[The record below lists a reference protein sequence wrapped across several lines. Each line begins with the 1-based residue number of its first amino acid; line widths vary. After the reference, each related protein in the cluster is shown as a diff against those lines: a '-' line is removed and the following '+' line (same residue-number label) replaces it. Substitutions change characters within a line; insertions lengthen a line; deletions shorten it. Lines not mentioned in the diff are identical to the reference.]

1 VLERTTDGFEI
12 AEADLRI
19 RKAGQ
24 LAGTQ
29 QAGDMAL
36 IGDIVDDFRIYE
48 QAKTAADEIVRADPD
63 LREPEH
69 APLLALLSESASA
82 RALLVTA

>member
-1 VLERTTDGFEI
+1 MELSLPTASQTSPEGEV
-12 AEADLRI
+12 RI
-19 RKAGQ
+19 
-24 LAGTQ
+24 
-29 QAGDMAL
+29 
-36 IGDIVDDFRIYE
+36 DDFRIYE